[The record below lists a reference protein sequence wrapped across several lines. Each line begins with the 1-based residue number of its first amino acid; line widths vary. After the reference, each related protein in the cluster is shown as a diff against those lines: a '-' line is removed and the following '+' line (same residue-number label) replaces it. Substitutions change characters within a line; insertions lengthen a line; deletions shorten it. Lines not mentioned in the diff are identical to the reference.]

1 MEPSYGL
8 YGIYYAGVVRA
19 IEMYRCRVQVIYSC
33 PKAPRIHNIRLSGQ
47 RPYYKML
54 LDYFDP

>member
-33 PKAPRIHNIRLSGQ
+33 PKAPIHNIQLSG
-47 RPYYKML
+47 PKTIL
-54 LDYFDP
+54 ENAFGIF